1 MAESGEERASHEEVE
16 AFVDKLRE
24 FHGSLNE
31 NEQDMMDSVLD
42 SAQGGETAGYR
53 RKPPRRG
60 EGSDESWNDLVG
72 WIEVQGDD
80 DTQGFRQRLS
90 HAKS

>member
-42 SAQGGETAGYR
+42 SAQGGDTAGYR
-53 RKPPRRG
+53 RMRRSG
-60 EGSDESWNDLVG
+60 EGSEESWNDLAG
-72 WIEVQGDD
+72 WIEEQGDD
-80 DTQGFRQRLS
+80 DTQGFRIKRR
-90 HAKS
+90 

>member
-31 NEQDMMDSVLD
+31 NEQEMMDSVLD

-53 RKPPRRG
+53 RIRRSG
-60 EGSDESWNDLVG
+60 EGSEESWNDLVG
-72 WIEVQGDD
+72 WIEEQGDD
-80 DTQGFRQRLS
+80 DTQGFRLS
-90 HAKS
+90 SRRG

>member
-16 AFVDKLRE
+16 VFVDKLRE

-31 NEQDMMDSVLD
+31 NEQGMMDEVLD

-53 RKPPRRG
+53 RAKRSG
-60 EGSDESWNDLVG
+60 ESSEESWNDLVG
-72 WIEVQGDD
+72 WIEEQGDD
-80 DTQGFRQRLS
+80 DTQGFRIKIRR
-90 HAKS
+90 